1 MDRDSPGNAAA
12 LPNDAQPPAWRLDD
26 LYTSIDAPEIARDLG
41 RAEEGVRRF
50 KADYAGKLVTMS
62 ARSDAGVLIHGA
74 VKIYENLSELTGKLS
89 SFAGLSFAAQS
100 SDTRIAKFYGDMQA
114 KLTSI
119 GADMLFFELEL
130 SKIAENDLQR
140 ALKHEG
146 LKAYAPWLANVRAF
160 TPHQLPEELERLL
173 FEKDLTGAGA
183 FGRLFEETMAGLRF
197 EVEGKALTGPEALHL
212 LSHPDKEMRARGAKA
227 LSETFG
233 ANIRTFTFILNTL
246 VKDKEIDDRWR
257 RYSTPGAFRNLS
269 NQVEPD
275 VVNALVTAVRNAY
288 PQLSHRYY
296 AMKARWL
303 GQERLNF
310 WDRNAPLPVASER
323 KIGWADARSLVLDAY
338 QRFSPDMASIG
349 RQFFDKAWID
359 AEPRAGKTGGAFSH
373 PTVPSAHPYILMSYL
388 GSPRDVMT
396 LAHELGHGVHQVLA
410 ADQGA
415 LMAVTPLTLA
425 ETASVFG
432 EMLTFRA
439 MLAQEKN
446 PRERML
452 LIAAKVE
459 DMLNTVVRQIAFYTF
474 EERLHAARREGELT
488 AEDIGRIWLSVQ
500 SESLGPTVELNPGYE
515 HFWCYIPHFVRT
527 PFYVYAYAFGDCL
540 VNSLYALYE
549 NAAPD
554 FGQRY
559 LDLLR
564 AGGSKRHKELL
575 APFELDA
582 SDPAFWQ
589 KGLSLI
595 ARFIGE
601 LENASSLLMPQ
612 RGGSSG

>member
-1 MDRDSPGNAAA
+1 MDRDQAGGAKA
-12 LPNDAQPPAWRLDD
+12 LPNETQAPAWRLDD
-26 LYTSIDAPEIARDLG
+26 LYPGLDAPEVGRDLA
-41 RAEEGVRRF
+41 RAEELVQQF
-50 KADYAGKLVTMS
+50 KADYAGKLVTIS
-62 ARSDAGVLIHGA
+62 SRSDAGAILCDA
-74 VKIYENLSELTGKLS
+74 VKAYEIVSELTGKLS
-89 SFAGLSFAAQS
+89 SYAGLAFAAHS
-100 SDTRIAKFYGDMQA
+100 SDTRTAKFYGDMQA
-114 KLTSI
+114 KLTTI
-119 GADMLFFELEL
+119 GADLLFFELEL
-130 SKIAENDLQR
+130 SKIAEEDLNR
-140 ALKHEG
+140 ALRHDG
-146 LKAYAPWLANVRAF
+146 LKRYAPWLANVRAF

-197 EVEGKALTGPEALHL
+197 EVDGKELTGQEALHL
-212 LSHPDKEMRARGAKA
+212 LSSPSKDVRARAASA
-227 LSETFG
+227 LSGTFA

-257 RYSTPGAFRNLS
+257 RYSSPGAYRNLM
-269 NQVEPD
+269 NQVEPE
-275 VVNALVTAVRNAY
+275 VVNALVSAVRAAY

-303 GQERLNF
+303 GQETLNF
-310 WDRNAPLPVASER
+310 WDRNAPLPAASER
-323 KIGWADARSLVLDAY
+323 KIGWSDARALVLDAY
-338 QRFSPDMASIG
+338 QRFSPEIAGIG
-349 RQFFDKAWID
+349 RQFFEKAWID
-359 AEPRAGKTGGAFSH
+359 AEPRAGKAGGAFSH

-439 MLAQEKN
+439 MLAQEQS

-474 EERLHAARREGELT
+474 EERLHEARRAGELT
-488 AEDIGRIWLSVQ
+488 ADDIGRIWLEVQ
-500 SESLGPTVELNPGYE
+500 RESLGPAVTLNPGYE

-554 FGQRY
+554 FAARY
-559 LDLLR
+559 LELLR

-575 APFELDA
+575 APFGLDA
-582 SDPAFWQ
+582 TDPAFWQ

-612 RGGSSG
+612 KVAGQA